1 MRKPVLAALAVALV
15 ICGLADVSSASAAT
29 EFGNSCAGTEFLEE
43 GGFGLIS
50 TGNGVGDPLPVAAP
64 TSGVITEWKVNLSE
78 PGVTPA
84 LEEKF
89 RATLGQ
95 QLIVVQPAGPDRF
108 TVVGKSEASSA
119 MNFNGVSSFPTR
131 IPVKQGDLLA
141 LEGSFTVFCATE
153 DPAETLTG
161 FFGTPLIG
169 ATITPPPESEE
180 TGFGVPVVAKIE
192 PDVDGDGFGDETQDM
207 CPQSAAFQGP
217 CPVVTIG
224 SLPTVQK
231 KAVVLHVATNIAAPI
246 SVTATV
252 DLGKGDS
259 KMAQLTAAPQTVTP
273 GSLAKFTLPLTPW
286 TTRVRK
292 ELAKNKSLKVSITAS
307 ATNVTGSPSTST
319 ATAHLR
325 GEAPVHRH
333 KKKPAGHHT
342 KPKAGNTKKK

>member
-1 MRKPVLAALAVALV
+1 MRKPVLAALVVALV
-15 ICGLADVSSASAAT
+15 ICGLADVSQASAAT
-29 EFGNSCAGTEFLEE
+29 EFGNSCAGNEFFEE
-43 GGFGLIS
+43 GRLGFIS
-50 TGNGVGDPLPVAAP
+50 TGHGADDLLPVAAP
-64 TSGVITEWKVNLSE
+64 TSGVITAWKVNLSD
-78 PGVTPA
+78 PGITPA
-84 LEEKF
+84 EEEEFK
-89 RATLGQ
+89 ATLGQ

-108 TVVGKSEASSA
+108 TVVGKSEASTA
-119 MNFNGVSSFPTR
+119 INFNGVSSFPTR
-131 IPVKQGDLLA
+131 IPVQQGDLIGLD
-141 LEGSFTVFCATE
+141 GSFTLFCETE
-153 DPAETLTG
+153 DPAEMLTT
-161 FFGTPLIG
+161 FLGTPLIG
-169 ATITPPPESEE
+169 ATITPPPESEG
-180 TGFGVPVVAKIE
+180 TGVGVPVVAKIE

-217 CPVVTIG
+217 CPVVSIG

-252 DLGKGDS
+252 DLGKGG

-273 GSLAKFTLPLTPW
+273 GSLAKFTLPLTAW
-286 TTRVRK
+286 ATRVRK
-292 ELAKNKSLKVSITAS
+292 ELARNKSLKVSITAS

-333 KKKPAGHHT
+333 KKKPAGRHT